1 MKINTQ
7 KLKKINNFFFDTY
20 ICKKKV
26 MECKYYI
33 NEQMKKRKS
42 LNKKSSKYMQL
53 QKNAMEG
60 SMQMGK

>member
-1 MKINTQ
+1 
-7 KLKKINNFFFDTY
+7 
-20 ICKKKV
+20 

-60 SMQMGK
+60 SYMQMGK